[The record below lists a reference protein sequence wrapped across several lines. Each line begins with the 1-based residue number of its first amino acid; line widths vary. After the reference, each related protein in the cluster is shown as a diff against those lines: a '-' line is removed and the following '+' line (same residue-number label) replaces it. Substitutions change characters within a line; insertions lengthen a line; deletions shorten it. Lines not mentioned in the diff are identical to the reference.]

1 MRDDTRSDP
10 IDPPGQEET
19 LREARG
25 HHAPNTPRRRA
36 IGAALAVVSLVAV
49 FSALLWSRG
58 AGAFFSRA
66 TATPSATALP
76 ALNVQWQDYRDPSN
90 LFTLRIPMTW
100 QARRETG
107 QETSGDRTGSD
118 TVTTESVGFLDPSLG
133 AASPAVAVF
142 VTPIGPHAALEYC
155 QQAASG
161 LIHSQPFHGL
171 TMTAATDMNPVFF
184 FGSGNASFQV
194 DYWIPGVAEPPH
206 TSLPQTSPPPTPTPL
221 PATWV
226 AQDRQ
231 LLGAIL
237 ASFQPV
243 GPLTIPCS

>member
-10 IDPPGQEET
+10 SEPPGQET
-19 LREARG
+19 PQEAHE
-25 HHAPNTPRRRA
+25 HHAPSAPRRA

-58 AGAFFSRA
+58 AGDLFSRA

-76 ALNVQWQDYRDPSN
+76 ALNVQWQDYRDPGS
-90 LFTLRIPMTW
+90 LFTLRIPTTW

-107 QETSGDRTGSD
+107 QTTYGDSSGGD

-142 VTPIGPHAALEYC
+142 VTPIGPHAASEYC

-171 TMTAATDMNPVFF
+171 AMTARTDMYPVFL
-184 FGSGNASFQV
+184 FGSGSASFQV

-206 TSLPQTSPPPTPTPL
+206 SSLPQTSPPPTPTPL
-221 PATWV
+221 PAAWV

-237 ASFQPV
+237 ASFQPI
-243 GPLTIPCS
+243 GPLTIPCP